1 MKTVPVTVV
10 TPLSRPP
17 LPNAATVP
25 SRFTPSSLPTALDTV
40 ASPLPSSS
48 EPEPYSLW
56 KKEVIQLEQKAQE
69 ASTEDERLSVELQAV
84 EMQISMKKQEL
95 QVAQDVQRAQ
105 RQASEYMK
113 QQKQHQ
119 DDNIQFPV
127 DRVHPERYN
136 QQH

>member
-56 KKEVIQLEQKAQE
+56 YVVEEINCDKNLFELNWYTFRGSNSTFLARLFSKKMSRYCHSPVGSGILQK
-69 ASTEDERLSVELQAV
+69 L
-84 EMQISMKKQEL
+84 
-95 QVAQDVQRAQ
+95 
-105 RQASEYMK
+105 
-113 QQKQHQ
+113 
-119 DDNIQFPV
+119 
-127 DRVHPERYN
+127 
-136 QQH
+136 